1 MQRLNV
7 LRGSPEVHG
16 ENLGSQEL
24 REEFSGSST
33 PPELGS
39 EAVDHGEGW
48 VHVLLHA
55 SLLVVHSERRHA

>member
-1 MQRLNV
+1 M

-48 VHVLLHA
+48 VHVLL
-55 SLLVVHSERRHA
+55 LVC